1 VISSVGHDNERNAS
15 LKRIHA
21 LLFVAVAVVVAL
33 AVLAGCGGGTA
44 TSTGPADPQAAV
56 NAFLKGVSTGNW
68 DVYSSSVLPED
79 LKALPAA
86 SLDQL
91 KKQLTSSGTKTS
103 FSGITM
109 KTQINPKDKTQA
121 LVTMTGGTISTSG
134 TTSAPAQTQNVSELP
149 ESDRVIYTRQYKG
162 HWYVDMGAM
171 SQLQQ
176 QQQQQSTTPSS
187 TPSSA
192 PVTP

>member
-1 VISSVGHDNERNAS
+1 

-21 LLFVAVAVVVAL
+21 LLFVAVTVVVAL

-56 NAFLKGVSTGNW
+56 KAFLKGVSTGNW

-86 SLDQL
+86 TLDQL

-109 KTQINPKDKTQA
+109 KTQINPKDKAQA

-134 TTSAPAQTQNVSELP
+134 TTSAPARTQKVSELP

-171 SQLQQ
+171 SQQQQ